1 MVTKKC
7 GELEEQV
14 NESFRR
20 QTEPPCRILMVD
32 ANLRLCQSNADRLRQ
47 YGYSINTSEDA
58 ETAWAELQTH
68 QYHLLVT
75 DYQLPGLTGIGLLR
89 KLRSACMPLPVVIA
103 IGTLPP
109 WKSAEYPWLLKATKL
124 LKPYSFDDLL
134 GMVEGILPEADRFR
148 TPGLDNSSRPPPDR
162 LPRV

>member
-1 MVTKKC
+1 
-7 GELEEQV
+7 
-14 NESFRR
+14 
-20 QTEPPCRILMVD
+20 MVD
-32 ANLRLCQSNADRLRQ
+32 ANHHHCQSNADRLRQ
-47 YGYSINTSEDA
+47 QGYSINTSTDA

-75 DYQLPGLTGIGLLR
+75 DYELPGLTGVGLLR

-134 GMVEGILPEADRFR
+134 GMVKGILPAAGRFHM
-148 TPGLDNSSRPPPDR
+148 PGFDNSSRPSPDR
-162 LPRV
+162 SNSGG